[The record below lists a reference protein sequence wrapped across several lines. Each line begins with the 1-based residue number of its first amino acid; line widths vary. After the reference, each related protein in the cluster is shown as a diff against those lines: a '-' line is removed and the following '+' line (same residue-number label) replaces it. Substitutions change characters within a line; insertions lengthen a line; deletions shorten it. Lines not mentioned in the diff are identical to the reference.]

1 MINPFQ
7 AMKVIS
13 DPAGAMSQALQS
25 QLRSRMGQMAQQNP
39 QAYQKWQEMTSGKS
53 EDDLKQ
59 TAMNLAK
66 SQGIDLSQFASQ
78 FGIRL

>member
-7 AMKVIS
+7 AMSAIS
-13 DPAGAMSQALQS
+13 NPNQFLNQQLQTK
-25 QLRSRMGQMAQQNP
+25 LNTMMKQNP
-39 QAYQKWQEMTSGKS
+39 QAYQKWQEMTSGKTS
-53 EDDLKQ
+53 EDLRQ

-66 SQGIDLSQFASQ
+66 EQGIDIKQFAST

>member
-7 AMKVIS
+7 AM
-13 DPAGAMSQALQS
+13 QALSNPNQFLNQ
-25 QLRSRMGQMAQQNP
+25 QLQQRMNTMMKQNP

-53 EDDLKQ
+53 DGDLRQ

-66 SQGIDLSQFASQ
+66 ERGVDLNSFAKS
-78 FGIRL
+78 FGINL